1 MRVTA
6 PAQIREP
13 EDLAFLSATAL
24 DEERLEIDL
33 TDIEWISPLGVV
45 AVLATCLRADEA
57 SLHTT
62 VELPEN
68 LAART
73 YLAQIGLVAELARCE
88 WTVPDNIDI
97 DPNADIGP
105 HLPVSRLT
113 TEREVV
119 AASYQLDDALHRA
132 SLAGGLFDDLID
144 VAVELAG
151 NAREHGSNCYTVAQ
165 THTGRRSGTPGL
177 HLAVADFG
185 AGFSQ
190 TLREIYGEMT
200 DSEAIIRA
208 FEEQVSGTGQSRRGF
223 GLTQIAGV
231 VDMAP
236 DNVLHIVSRS
246 GHVVRSG
253 RRFTS
258 TESESLLFPGT
269 LASVYVPYG

>member
-6 PAQIREP
+6 PKEIREP
-13 EDLAFLSATAL
+13 EDLKFLSTAHRARK
-24 DEERLEIDL
+24 RLEIDL
-33 TDIEWISPLGVV
+33 RKVQWISPLGVV
-45 AVLATCLRADEA
+45 AVLASCLRADES
-57 SLHTT
+57 SLDAT
-62 VELPEN
+62 VHLPEN
-68 LAART
+68 RAART
-73 YLAQIGLVAELARCE
+73 YLAQIGFFTELARYD
-88 WTVPDNIDI
+88 WTVPDDIDI

-119 AASYQLDDALHRA
+119 AASYQLDDALHKA

-165 THTGRRSGTPGL
+165 THTGRRSGTPGI

-185 AGFSQ
+185 AGFAQ
-190 TLREIYGEMT
+190 TLREFYGEMT

-253 RRFTS
+253 RRFKS